1 MNRREFSLRLG
12 SIVAVTGTRVMPTHI
27 EEALLIPWICV
38 TCGTQYPPSR
48 IPLQICAICEDP
60 RQYIGWEGQ
69 RWTTLDVL
77 PHIYRNVIQEEE
89 ADLFSIHT
97 EPVFGIGERAFLI
110 QTPEGNILWDCVA
123 LLDEDTRKKIDA
135 LGGVQAIA
143 ISHPHYYTTMVEWS
157 RAFDDAPIFL
167 HELDRRW
174 VMRPDANIQFWR
186 GERTKLPGELT
197 LIHTGGHFDGFQVLH
212 WPKGCSGK
220 GVLLAGDQPEVCSAR
235 NWVTFMYSYPNYIPL
250 CATSIRAIVRALSPF
265 AFDRLY
271 GAFPGRTVTSDAKAV
286 VERSAARYI
295 HSISG

>member
-1 MNRREFSLRLG
+1 VNRREFSLRLG
-12 SIVAVTGTRVMPTHI
+12 SVVVATGTRAIPLHA
-27 EEALLIPWICV
+27 EEALLIPWICA
-38 TCGTQYPPSR
+38 TCGTQYSPSK

-69 RWTTLDVL
+69 RWTTLDTL
-77 PHIYRNVIQEEE
+77 SHIYRNTVQEEE
-89 ADLFSIHT
+89 AHLFSIHT

-110 QTPEGNILWDCVA
+110 QTSEGNILWDCVA
-123 LLDEDTRKKIDA
+123 LLDEDTRKRIGA

-157 RAFDDAPIFL
+157 RAFDDAPIIL

-212 WPKGCSGK
+212 WPFGCSGK

-286 VERSAARYI
+286 VERSASRYV